1 MATYIN
7 LDNPLT
13 ETVTKTYTKFLIKNV
28 TVNINSS
35 ATIII
40 LLYPLDG
47 DIISRIIQMEG
58 SDYLNWGIDDNYLI
72 NFIKANLE
80 GGITS

>member
-1 MATYIN
+1 MTTYIN
-7 LDNPLT
+7 LDTPIT

-40 LLYPLDG
+40 LLFPLEG
-47 DIISRIIQMEG
+47 DIVSRIIQMEG
-58 SDYLNWGIDDNYLI
+58 SDYENWGSDDSYLI
-72 NFIKANLE
+72 DFIKIKLNS
-80 GGITS
+80 T

>member
-1 MATYIN
+1 MTSYID
-7 LDNPLT
+7 LDIPIT

-40 LLYPLDG
+40 LLYPLEG
-47 DIISRIIQMEG
+47 DIISRIIQMDG
-58 SDYLNWGIDDNYLI
+58 SDYANWGSDDSYLI
-72 NFIKANLE
+72 NFIKAKLNP
-80 GGITS
+80 T